1 MDILLFAIMGLL
13 LGSFYNVCIYRI
25 PRKESIAFP
34 PSHCPKCGHKIRW
47 WENIPVISYVL
58 ILRGRCSS
66 CGERISIQ
74 YPLVE
79 LITGLAFGL
88 VYWRYGMGVWSVE
101 LIIAASI
108 LIIASGIDWE
118 NYYIPD
124 RFTLGLLVLGYG
136 FSFFNGVGIERSFVG
151 SACYAFFFVLIYGY
165 GERIFK
171 KEVLGFGDVKLAA
184 GIGSIVGYLG
194 FYRMHVFVTASFVA
208 GAVYG
213 IYLMVTKKKGRK
225 SQVPFGPFIA
235 LGGFISAVFFL

>member
-1 MDILLFAIMGLL
+1 MDIFLFIAMGLL

-58 ILRGRCSS
+58 ILRGKCSS
-66 CGERISIQ
+66 CGEKISVQ
-74 YPLVE
+74 YPIVE
-79 LITGLAFGL
+79 LVTGLAFGGI
-88 VYWRYGMGVWSVE
+88 YHRYGMSIWTAE

-118 NYYIPD
+118 QYYIPD
-124 RFTLGLLVLGYG
+124 RFTLGLLALGHG
-136 FSFFNGVGIERSFVG
+136 FSFFNGVGIERSFMG
-151 SACYAFFFVLIYGY
+151 SAAYGFLFVMIYGY

-184 GIGSIVGYLG
+184 GIGSLVGYFG
-194 FYRMHVFVTASFVA
+194 FYRMHLFVTTSFVT

-213 IYLMVTKKKGRK
+213 IYLLVTKRKGREGE
-225 SQVPFGPFIA
+225 VPFGPFIA
-235 LGGFISAVFFL
+235 LGGYISALLFL

>member
-1 MDILLFAIMGLL
+1 MDILLFLIMGLL
-13 LGSFYNVCIYRI
+13 FGSFYNVCIYRI
-25 PRKESIAFP
+25 PKKESIAFP
-34 PSHCPKCGHKIRW
+34 PSHCPKCNHKIRW

-58 ILRGRCSS
+58 ILRGKCSS

-79 LITGLAFGL
+79 LITGLSFGL
-88 VYWRYGMGVWSVE
+88 IYYRYGMSIWTVE
-101 LIIAASI
+101 LVIVASI

-124 RFTLGLLVLGYG
+124 RFTLGLMILGYG
-136 FSFFNGVGIERSFVG
+136 FSFFNGVGIERSFIG
-151 SACYAFFFVLIYGY
+151 SACYAFFFVIIYGY
-165 GERIFK
+165 GERVFK

-194 FYRMHVFVTASFVA
+194 FYRMHIFVTASFVS

-213 IYLMVTKKKGRK
+213 IYLMITKKKDRK
-225 SQVPFGPFIA
+225 SEVPFGPFIA
-235 LGGFISAVFFL
+235 LGGFISALLFL

>member
-1 MDILLFAIMGLL
+1 MDILLFVIMGLL

-25 PRKESIAFP
+25 PKKESIAFP
-34 PSHCPKCGHKIRW
+34 PSHCPKCNHKIRW

-58 ILRGRCSS
+58 ILRGKCSS

-79 LITGLAFGL
+79 LITGLSFGL
-88 VYWRYGMGVWSVE
+88 IYYRYGMSIWTVE
-101 LIIAASI
+101 LVIVASI

-124 RFTLGLLVLGYG
+124 RFTLGLMILGYG
-136 FSFFNGVGIERSFVG
+136 FSFFNGVGIERAFIG
-151 SACYAFFFVLIYGY
+151 SACYAFFFVIIYGY
-165 GERIFK
+165 GERVFK

-194 FYRMHVFVTASFVA
+194 FYRMHIFVTASFVS

-213 IYLMVTKKKGRK
+213 IYLMITKKKDRK
-225 SQVPFGPFIA
+225 SEVPFGPFIA
-235 LGGFISAVFFL
+235 LGGFISALLFL